1 MVSRLEHVGLGARRD
16 AYPATV
22 RFYEQVFGWHRVR
35 EEEGELTFVGD
46 GAGARLEIFPTDA
59 PPLVDPHH
67 LAFAVA
73 ADDFDAIHAAL
84 AGAGASPEAAFINT
98 FGDQI
103 AFFTDPAGNR
113 GQIVARVAP
122 LPE

>member
-16 AYPATV
+16 AYEATV

-46 GAGARLEIFPTDA
+46 GSGARLEIFPTDS

-67 LAFAVA
+67 LAFAVTA
-73 ADDFDAIHAAL
+73 AEFDGVHAAL
-84 AGAGASPEAAFINT
+84 AGAGARPEAPFINS
-98 FGDQI
+98 FGDRI
-103 AFFTDPAGNR
+103 AFFTDPGGNR

-122 LPE
+122 LAE